1 MFPPYQQEE
10 MHAYNANDAVR
21 YFTNGTHILPCTYE
35 FPVPDF
41 ATAIAFAQ
49 TFTDMYI
56 GLLANIQQRTARNLA
71 ADSNSIIYVLAQALG
86 QEGQQ
91 SGWFRSLQHKPP
103 SAEPFLT
110 SSTRE
115 FAFSWL
121 QRFVVPGSCATLS
134 DIPLRIFP
142 ALDAVAVEE
151 IENGDRRVTLLVPGA
166 VDSESQSVA
175 FVNGALV
182 PTVVPFEIL
191 SGGDVIEMR
200 QNEIVLSMR
209 EESAQGSSVVST
221 KIVANLPFTRNV
233 MHGMTLAAIVE
244 TGPTYVTAEDVTNS
258 TLYGPAVIEL
268 A

>member
-1 MFPPYQQEE
+1 

-35 FPVPDF
+35 FPVSDF
-41 ATAIAFAQ
+41 VTAIAFAQ

-115 FAFSWL
+115 FALSWL
-121 QRFVVPGSCATLS
+121 QRFVVPESCATLS

-142 ALDAVAVEE
+142 ALDVVVVED
-151 IENGDRRVTLLVPGA
+151 IENGDRRVTFLVPGV
-166 VDSESQSVA
+166 VDSKSQNVA

-191 SGGDVIEMR
+191 SGGDVLEMR
-200 QNEIVLSMR
+200 QKNEIVMGMSDER
-209 EESAQGSSVVST
+209 AHGPSVAST
-221 KIVANLPFTRNV
+221 KIVASLPFARNV
-233 MHGMTLAAIVE
+233 MHGMILAAVVE
-244 TGPTYVTAEDVTNS
+244 TGPTFITAEDVTNS
-258 TLYGPAVIEL
+258 TLYGPAVLEL